1 MNNRKLIFIV
11 DDDPVIS
18 KLIVRRFESE
28 GYKVEA
34 FRYGEDCIKALASNP
49 DLIILDYFFVDGD
62 NKVMNGIEMLDMMA
76 QEKLLQKTPV
86 LICSTEGSKTRI
98 EELFK
103 KGVRAFIRKPITPEI
118 LRNVVRE
125 VMGDYDAC

>member
-1 MNNRKLIFIV
+1 MAFNILIV
-11 DDDPVIS
+11 DDSKIIRSVIKKTLQISGIPVGEI
-18 KLIVRRFESE
+18 FE
-28 GYKVEA
+28 
-34 FRYGEDCIKALASNP
+34 ASNGLEGLTAMREHWV
-49 DLIILDYFFVDGD
+49 DLVFADL
-62 NKVMNGIEMLDMMA
+62 NMPVMNGIEMLDMMA

-118 LRNVVRE
+118 LRNVVKD
-125 VMGDYDAC
+125 VMGDYDAG